1 MNKVVKEKQ
10 DEMKREAYEK
20 LIASVHNTT
29 QLRTVEKTII
39 GWALAEYFGI
49 KVEVLDADKP

>member
-1 MNKVVKEKQ
+1 MNNAIKEKQ
-10 DEMKREAYEK
+10 DEMKREACEK
-20 LIASVHNTT
+20 LIVSVHNTT

-49 KVEVLDADKP
+49 KVEVLNVNK